1 MSAHTRFNSTAPALA
16 IALAASLTAADA
28 ADVPVKAA
36 PVAAPFF
43 LVNDN
48 SVSFTYFPG
57 STDPGVYG
65 ATYNARYQFDL
76 THFDVNRWG
85 TNFIG
90 FSFQQDG
97 KKAPVQTMYG
107 APGSEEA
114 DALVRNT
121 LSGNAFLGKNFF
133 SNAFTKDISLAYGGL
148 FVVVDNFLA
157 PQTHQYNIGVQ
168 FTLNLPGTVNL
179 SVHVQKETH
188 HATQDAVCPVGSGVI
203 GGTFY
208 SPPIN
213 GTPGPGMIACPF
225 TGDQVFKWAPRL
237 ELVILEPLTFLPT
250 WLPLSWNSFTGVTF
264 PKGTGL
270 SDANMAAMINNA
282 APGGPGSWC
291 FSGGSN
297 PHNQCSAETKTELFS
312 ENRLVLD
319 VGKMYWNRAGLW
331 EGFVGYRYW
340 SNKFGTDHNAGAF
353 TVLAPNTSIESTAFL
368 GTTYHF
374 TN

>member
-1 MSAHTRFNSTAPALA
+1 MSIHSRLNSTALATALVVA
-16 IALAASLTAADA
+16 FAASGTLAHAADM
-28 ADVPVKAA
+28 PIKAA

-48 SVSFTYFPG
+48 SISFTYFPG
-57 STDPGVYG
+57 STDPGVYS

-85 TNFIG
+85 TNFID
-90 FSFQQDG
+90 FNYQQYGD
-97 KKAPVQTMYG
+97 KDPIQTMYG
-107 APGSEEA
+107 SKGSAEA

-121 LSGNAFLGKNFF
+121 LSGNAFLGKGFF
-133 SNAFTKDISLAYGGL
+133 SNYITKDISFAYGGL

-157 PQTHQYNIGVQ
+157 PHTHQYDLGVQ

-179 SVHVQKETH
+179 SAYAQKETH
-188 HATQDAVCPVGSGVI
+188 NNTYNADCFPATFGPFVGQVGQ
-203 GGTFY
+203 
-208 SPPIN
+208 N
-213 GTPGPGMIACPF
+213 GANVTACPY
-225 TGDQVFKWAPRL
+225 TGNQEFKWAPRL

-250 WLPLSWNSFTGVTF
+250 WLPMSWNSFTGVTF
-264 PKGTGL
+264 PKGTGYSQDHL
-270 SDANMAAMINNA
+270 TALMV
-282 APGGPGSWC
+282 GPGC
-291 FSGGSN
+291 GATTGGNN
-297 PHNQCSAETKTELFS
+297 PNNTCSAFSKTEVFS

-319 VGKMYWNRAGLW
+319 IGKMYWNKPGLW

-340 SNKFGTDHNAGAF
+340 YNKFGTDHNAAIF
-353 TVLAPNTSIESTAFL
+353 SVLAPNTSIESTAFF

>member
-1 MSAHTRFNSTAPALA
+1 MSIRFQARYLR
-16 IALAASLTAADA
+16 TAALIVGIAVSGTLAHA
-28 ADVPVKAA
+28 ADMPIKAA
-36 PVAAPFF
+36 PVATPFF

-57 STDPGVYG
+57 STDPGIYG
-65 ATYNARYQFDL
+65 ASYNARYQFDL

-85 TNFIG
+85 TNFID
-90 FSFQQDG
+90 FNFQQYG
-97 KKAPVQTMYG
+97 KKDPVVSMYG
-107 APGSEEA
+107 AQGSEEA

-121 LSGNAFLGKNFF
+121 LSGNAFLGKGFF
-133 SNAFTKDISLAYGGL
+133 SNYITKDISLAYGGL

-157 PQTHQYNIGVQ
+157 PQTHQYDIGAQ

-179 SVHVQKETH
+179 SVYAQKETH
-188 HATQDAVCPVGSGVI
+188 HVTQDSICP
-203 GGTFY
+203 GGAFGTTFY
-208 SPPIN
+208 NPPVN
-213 GTPGPGMIACPF
+213 GYPGPTMVACPY

-270 SDANMAAMINNA
+270 SEANMIAMVNST
-282 APGGPGSWC
+282 APGGPGGWC
-291 FSGGSN
+291 FSGGNN
-297 PHNQCSAETKTELFS
+297 PHNQCSSETKTELFS

-319 VGKMYWNRAGLW
+319 IGKMYWNKAGLW
-331 EGFVGYRYW
+331 ECFVGYRYW
-340 SNKFGTDHNAGAF
+340 SNKFGTDHNAGVF
-353 TVLAPNTSIESTAFL
+353 SVLAPNTSIESTAFF